1 MRTQAFDFKLQ
12 NKPMLKHIRIRN
24 FAIIDHIDIEFHAG
38 MTALT
43 GETGAGKSILLG
55 ALGLMLGD
63 RADSDNVR
71 AGSSKSEISAEFDI
85 SKLEHIK
92 HWLKEKELDTENDC
106 LLRRRLSEDGR
117 SRAFINSTPVPLQD
131 LRELGEMLVDIHG
144 QHEHQSLM
152 RSDMQQQLLDDFGQH
167 KSLLLELKTIYQ
179 QWKKTSSEFRQLQD
193 DSKNRSDRLDLLR
206 YQVGELDALS
216 PVAGEYASLSDEHQR
231 LANVDQLSASSQQAL
246 LHLYDADDGTIYSQL
261 SQQIS
266 LLETAS
272 EADQQ
277 LTPASTMLNEAL
289 VQIEETASL
298 LREYLSSL
306 DNNPQRFNEVEAR
319 LGSLHD
325 LARKHRVEPDQLHE
339 VHAQLQQEL
348 NNLDHA
354 DENLEKLEKQTR
366 ELQQSY
372 LTLANKLSKSRSQFA
387 QTLNKEISN
396 AMHTLGM
403 AGGKFE
409 ILVKT
414 DAQAGFSAHGLDVVE
429 FTVSANAGQPCKPL
443 AKVASGGELSR
454 ISLAIQMIT
463 AKQGRIPTLIFDEV
477 DSGVGGGI
485 AEIVGKHLRVL
496 GDDRQVFC
504 VTHLPQ
510 VASQAHQHMQVQKHM
525 ANDSTSTQ
533 IQLLSEKERVEEIS
547 RMLGGVEITKQT
559 RAHAKEMLDK
569 AQA

>member
-1 MRTQAFDFKLQ
+1 
-12 NKPMLKHIRIRN
+12 MLKHIRIRN

-71 AGSSKSEISAEFDI
+71 VGSSKSEISAEFDI
-85 SKLEHIK
+85 SKLDHIRQ
-92 HWLKEKELDTENDC
+92 WLKDKELDAENDC

-152 RSDMQQQLLDDFGQH
+152 RNDMQRQLLDDYSQH
-167 KSLLLELKTIYQ
+167 KTLLAELKTVYQ
-179 QWKKTSSEFRQLQD
+179 QWKKTSTEYEQLLH
-193 DSKNRSDRLDLLR
+193 DSKNRNDRLDLLR

-216 PVAGEYASLSDEHQR
+216 PAEGEYAELRDEHHR
-231 LANVDQLSASSQQAL
+231 LANVDKLSATSQAAL
-246 LHLYDADDGTIYSQL
+246 SALYDADEGNIYSQL

-266 LLETAS
+266 LIESAS
-272 EADQQ
+272 ETDHQ
-277 LTPASTMLNEAL
+277 LAPANNMLNDAL

-298 LREYLSSL
+298 LRDYLSSL
-306 DNNPQRFNEVEAR
+306 DNDPQRFNEVEQR
-319 LGSLHD
+319 MGTLHD
-325 LARKHRVEPDQLHE
+325 LGRKHRVDPDQLFA
-339 VHAQLQQEL
+339 VHDQLQQEL
-348 NNLDHA
+348 KNLDHA
-354 DENLEKLEKQTR
+354 DENLSKLEKQT
-366 ELQQSY
+366 LALKDAY
-372 LTLANKLSKSRSQFA
+372 LAIATKLSKSRSKYA
-387 QTLNKEISN
+387 QSLNKDISQ
-396 AMHTLGM
+396 AMQTLGM
-403 AGGKFE
+403 AGGRFD
-409 ILVKT
+409 IVVKT
-414 DAQAGFSAHGLDVVE
+414 DQQASFSAQGLDDIE

-443 AKVASGGELSR
+443 ARVASGGELSR

-463 AKQGRIPTLIFDEV
+463 AQQGRIPTLIFDEV

-485 AEIVGKHLRVL
+485 AEIVGKHLRLL
-496 GDDRQVFC
+496 GNDRQVFC

-510 VASQAHQHMQVQKHM
+510 VASQAHHHLRVQKQM
-525 ANDSTSTQ
+525 DNNQTTTQ
-533 IQLLSEKERVEEIS
+533 IHLLNEKERIEEIS
-547 RMLGGVEITKQT
+547 RMLGGIEITKQT
-559 RAHAKEMLDK
+559 RAHAREMLDK

>member
-1 MRTQAFDFKLQ
+1 MNANKKSFYLRDAHGCANVASAGCAGAAHLRTQAFDFKLQ

-71 AGSSKSEISAEFDI
+71 VGSSKSEISAEFDI

-92 HWLKEKELDTENDC
+92 LWLKEKELDTETDC

-152 RSDMQQQLLDDFGQH
+152 RSDMQRQLLDDYSQH
-167 KSLLLELKTIYQ
+167 KPLLAELKTIYQ
-179 QWKKTSSEFRQLQD
+179 QWKKVSTEFQQLQD

-216 PVAGEYASLSDEHQR
+216 PVEGEYATLSEEHQR
-231 LANVDQLSASSQQAL
+231 LANVDKLSATSQQAVMA
-246 LHLYDADDGTIYSQL
+246 LYDAEEGTLYSQL
-261 SQQIS
+261 SQQIN
-266 LLETAS
+266 LLESAS
-272 EADQQ
+272 ETDPQ
-277 LTPASTMLNEAL
+277 LTPANTMLNEAL

-298 LREYLSSL
+298 LRDYLASL
-306 DNNPQRFNEVEAR
+306 DNNPERFNEVESR
-319 LGSLHD
+319 LGGLHD
-325 LARKHRVEPDQLHE
+325 LARKHRVEPGQLFA

-348 NNLDHA
+348 KNLDHA
-354 DENLEKLEKQTR
+354 DENLSRLEQQTQ
-366 ELQQSY
+366 EFKKSY
-372 LTLANKLSKSRSQFA
+372 LTLANKLSKSRNQFA
-387 QTLNKEISN
+387 QSLNKEISK
-396 AMHTLGM
+396 AMQTLGM

-414 DAQAGFSAHGLDVVE
+414 DAQANYSAQGLDDIE

-485 AEIVGKHLRVL
+485 AEIVGQHLRLL
-496 GDDRQVFC
+496 GHDRQVFC

-510 VASQAHQHMQVQKHM
+510 VASQAHQH
-525 ANDSTSTQ
+525 
-533 IQLLSEKERVEEIS
+533 LREIS
-547 RMLGGVEITKQT
+547 ST
-559 RAHAKEMLDK
+559 RSFSVSV
-569 AQA
+569 